1 MTYSYPIVDQYEFGE
16 PVKHGPLGV
25 FTRRESSEIPP
36 LKPHEVLVYRVGAKF
51 VVDERQLRR
60 HDDHVVRASSVSVV
74 SVRRDTEVGV
84 DFEIDSR
91 DGLKFKVMVT
101 FVCSVLD
108 PVVVVRHGQVD
119 ASVSLLAY
127 LKGYQDLFDVGP
139 RYEVSQINEVR
150 SEATLHVKAYLA
162 LRPPEIAGMEISLAN
177 VQVETPAVVTNLG
190 QIRNEQMIQHTK
202 QHGEAMLDA
211 ARRKHNITQVA
222 SIDEAI
228 GGDANRA
235 AALGLLDG
243 GLSSQEYAAQLRE
256 QEEAR
261 EQREHEREVADRLRR
276 YSVED
281 RETAWTQARQKA
293 DTEWERGELE
303 RARTEA
309 LEHRRAEIDAHLK
322 LLEVFA
328 ERGHL
333 DTHYEDIGDLIKR
346 IRGEIG
352 TAPGVPAGREQAALA
367 DGESTGSNEPE
378 DDDNVG

>member
-1 MTYSYPIVDQYEFGE
+1 MTTSYPIVAQYELGE

-25 FTRRESSEIPP
+25 FTRRESGEIPP

-51 VVDERQLRR
+51 VVDQRQLRR
-60 HDDHVVRASSVSVV
+60 HDDNVVRASSVSVV
-74 SVRRDTEVGV
+74 SVRRGTEVGV

-91 DGLKFKVMVT
+91 DGLRFKVMVT
-101 FVCSVLD
+101 FVCSVID

-139 RYEVSQINEVR
+139 KYEVAQINDVR
-150 SEATLHVKAYLA
+150 SEATQHVKAYLA
-162 LRPPEIAGMEISLAN
+162 LRPPEIAGLEISLAN

-190 QIRNEQMIQHTK
+190 QIKNDQLIERTK
-202 QHGEAMLDA
+202 QEGEAELDTN
-211 ARRKHNITQVA
+211 RRSHHMTQVD
-222 SIDEAI
+222 SIDKAI
-228 GGDANRA
+228 DGKANRA
-235 AALGLLDG
+235 AALGLIDG

-261 EQREHEREVADRLRR
+261 QQRDHERELADRLRG

-281 RETAWTQARQKA
+281 RNAEWTREQRKS
-293 DTEWERGELE
+293 DTEWERAELQ
-303 RARTEA
+303 RNRQEA
-309 LEHRRAEIDAHLK
+309 LEQRRSEMDANLK

-352 TAPGVPAGREQAALA
+352 TAPEVSAAALA
-367 DGESTGSNEPE
+367 NGEGTEPTEQEGSG
-378 DDDNVG
+378 NVG

>member
-1 MTYSYPIVDQYEFGE
+1 MTSSYPIVAQYELGD

-51 VVDERQLRR
+51 VVDQRQLRR
-60 HDDHVVRASSVSVV
+60 HDDNVVRASSVSVV
-74 SVRRDTEVGV
+74 SVRRGTEVGV

-91 DGLKFKVMVT
+91 DGLRFKVMVT
-101 FVCSVLD
+101 FVCSVID

-139 RYEVSQINEVR
+139 KYEVSQINDVR
-150 SEATLHVKAYLA
+150 SEATQHVKAYLA

-190 QIRNEQMIQHTK
+190 QIRNDQLIERTK
-202 QHGEAMLDA
+202 QEGEAELDTN
-211 ARRKHNITQVA
+211 RRNHHMTQVD
-222 SIDEAI
+222 SIDKAI
-228 GGDANRA
+228 DGKANRA
-235 AALGLLDG
+235 AALGFIDG

-261 EQREHEREVADRLRR
+261 QQREHDRELADRLRG

-281 RETAWTQARQKA
+281 RTAEWTHEQQKS
-293 DTEWERGELE
+293 DTEWDRAELQRSRQE
-303 RARTEA
+303 ALDQRRTEM
-309 LEHRRAEIDAHLK
+309 DANLK

-352 TAPGVPAGREQAALA
+352 TAPDVSAAALA
-367 DGESTGSNEPE
+367 SGGDAGSTDQEGS
-378 DDDNVG
+378 DNVG